1 MPLAVPVWQSAR
13 RTSTWVWFAVAA
25 SSVMTDQLAKFAIT
39 RTFAYGEQVE
49 VSTFFN
55 IVHVL
60 NPGAAFSFL
69 ANAGGWQR
77 YFLMALGLV
86 VSAWLGRMHWPAF
99 NLADVAITIGALCL
113 FLTVVPKSSRGTEAD
128 VSG

>member
-25 SSVMTDQLAKFAIT
+25 SAVMTDQLAKFAIT

-49 VSTFFN
+49 VTPFFN
-55 IVHVL
+55 FVHVL

-77 YFLMALGLV
+77 YF
-86 VSAWLGRMHWPAF
+86 
-99 NLADVAITIGALCL
+99 
-113 FLTVVPKSSRGTEAD
+113 SSRWAWSFLLGWDACCASNCP
-128 VSG
+128 VSKRWDTA